1 MALISMGEWID
12 RHGDVDAGGADAG
25 DDRPADVAT
34 LIVVPVRRRRAVE
47 PLHARL
53 RSHARRGA
61 LRRAMRRRLS
71 ASARCL

>member
-1 MALISMGEWID
+1 MALISMAEWID
-12 RHGDVDAGGADAG
+12 RYGDPDAPFTTD
-25 DDRPADVAT
+25 DDRTPEAVP

-47 PLHARL
+47 PVHERL

-71 ASARCL
+71 ASARYL

>member
-12 RHGDVDAGGADAG
+12 RHGDADPPFEDDGAKL
-25 DDRPADVAT
+25 PAVAA

-53 RSHARRGA
+53 RSHARRSA
-61 LRRAMRRRLS
+61 LRRAMRRRLA
-71 ASARCL
+71 ASARFL